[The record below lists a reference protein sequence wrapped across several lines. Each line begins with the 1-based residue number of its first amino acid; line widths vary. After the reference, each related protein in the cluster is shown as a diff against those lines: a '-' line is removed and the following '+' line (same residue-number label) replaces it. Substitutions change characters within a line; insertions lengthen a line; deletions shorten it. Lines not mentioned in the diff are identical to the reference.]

1 MKDYWLNFI
10 LQAVFCLVTVSSRT
24 ETERDLYE
32 VLNVPRNADTNK
44 IKSAFRELARQ
55 MHPDKNPND
64 PDAATKF
71 QELGAAYEILSDD
84 TKRKKYDQCGME
96 CVKKE
101 GMMDGGMDPFSSF
114 FGDFGFHFGGESERE
129 REVARGANIDV
140 ELFVTLEE
148 LYNGN
153 FVEVTRN
160 KPVMKSA
167 PGTRKCNCRQEMQT
181 RQLGPGRFQ
190 MMQQTVCDECPN
202 VRFENEERHLEVEI
216 EMGMKDGQKTKFT
229 AEGEPHID
237 GEPGDL
243 IFSIRTLPH
252 PRFERKGDDLY
263 TNITISLQDALTG
276 FKFDIDQLDGRKI
289 TIERQKITW
298 PGARIRKKNEGMP
311 NYENNNVKGVLY
323 ITFDVEFPKS
333 ELSEED
339 KEVVR
344 NLLKQKSIN
353 NVYNGLRGY

>member
-1 MKDYWLNFI
+1 MKDLWLS
-10 LQAVFCLVTVSSRT
+10 VFMQIALCVISASSK
-24 ETERDLYE
+24 ERDLYE
-32 VLNVPRNADTNK
+32 VLGVPRNADSNK
-44 IKSAFRELARQ
+44 IKSAYRALAKK

-64 PDAATKF
+64 DQAQAKF
-71 QELGAAYEILSDD
+71 QELGAAYEILSDEK
-84 TKRKKYDQCGME
+84 KRQRYDQCGME

-101 GMMDGGMDPFSSF
+101 GMMEGMDPFSSF
-114 FGDFGFHFGGESERE
+114 FGDFGFHFGGENERE
-129 REVARGANIDV
+129 REVARGANIDID
-140 ELFVTLEE
+140 LYVTLEE

-160 KPVMKSA
+160 KPVMKPA
-167 PGTRKCNCRQEMQT
+167 LGTRKCNCRQEMQT

-202 VRFENEERHLEVEI
+202 VRFKNEEHHLEVEI
-216 EMGMKDGQKTKFT
+216 EMGMKDGQQTKFT

-243 IFSIRTLPH
+243 IFHIRTLPH
-252 PRFERKGDDLY
+252 PRFERRGDDLY

-289 TIERQKITW
+289 TVERQKITW

-311 NYENNNVKGVLY
+311 SYENNNAKGVLY
-323 ITFDVEFPKS
+323 ITFDVEFPKN
-333 ELSEED
+333 ELSEEE

-344 NLLKQKSIN
+344 KLLQQKSIN